1 MVKTHKDFW
10 EIVEATQEFI
20 SSHYAQLLYDSKQ
33 KEQLKPYIENFLYNQ
48 GYEVE
53 GFTNTELT
61 NKIFRELA
69 EFSILTDYLVADYL
83 EEININAWNDIALTY
98 LDGSIHKAPVHFN
111 SPAHAMSIVRRLLEC
126 SDTVIDDSSP
136 MAQGHLPNNSRITVL
151 KPPIVDEERAVSA
164 SIRILRP
171 AKFDVN
177 ELVRT
182 GMATSEIVDF
192 LTLCMNYG
200 VSTVISGKTSSGKT
214 TLLNAL
220 LETVPNDKRIFTIES
235 GARELYLVREQEG
248 SIANNVVNTLS
259 RPASDAKYEI
269 SQEDLVI
276 ASLRFNPDIVC
287 IGEMR
292 DVEAYSA
299 VEASLTGHTVVS
311 TIHSSTAS
319 VAHTRLALL
328 CQKRFPIEFQTSL
341 TQACLAFPLVIYTHL
356 LENNERKIMDISECE
371 ILPNGEC
378 KYNPL
383 YRYHITKN
391 IFEDNQHI
399 IEGHFER
406 VNPISKSLA
415 AKLLQFGAPMQ
426 EIAKYSK

>member
-1 MVKTHKDFW
+1 MAKIYSDFW
-10 EIVEATQEFI
+10 DVVSATQEFI
-20 SSHYAQLLYDSKQ
+20 SARYSSLLYDSQQ
-33 KEQLKPYIENFLYNQ
+33 KEQIKPYIENFIYAQ
-48 GYEVE
+48 KFEVE
-53 GFTNTELT
+53 GLTSVELTELIY
-61 NKIFRELA
+61 KELA
-69 EFSILTDYLVADYL
+69 EFSILTPYLGADDL

-98 LDGSIHKAPVHFN
+98 LDGSIHKATEHFS
-111 SPAHAMSIVRRLLEC
+111 SPTHALTIVRRLLEF
-126 SDTVIDDSSP
+126 SDATIDDSSP

-151 KPPIVDEERAVSA
+151 KPPLVDSNRAVSA

-171 AKFDVN
+171 AKFDVK
-177 ELVRT
+177 ELVRS
-182 GMATSEIVDF
+182 GMATAEIVDF

-200 VSTVISGKTSSGKT
+200 VSTVVSGKTSSGKT

-220 LETVPNDKRIFTIES
+220 LETVPDEKRIFTIES
-235 GARELYLVREQEG
+235 GARELSLVREQEG
-248 SIANNVVNTLS
+248 KITNNVVHTLS
-259 RPASDAKYEI
+259 RPSSDTKYEI

-287 IGEMR
+287 VGEMR

-328 CQKRFPIEFQTSL
+328 CQKRFPIEFHTSL

-356 LENNERKIMDISECE
+356 LENNERKVMDISECE
-371 ILPNGEC
+371 VLPNGEC
-378 KYNPL
+378 KYNTL
-383 YRYHITKN
+383 YRYQIDKN
-391 IFEDNQHI
+391 TIEDGQHV

-406 VNPISKSLA
+406 VNPISKSMQ
-415 AKLLQFGAPMQ
+415 AKLIQFGAPIQ
-426 EIAKYSK
+426 EIVKYSH

>member
-1 MVKTHKDFW
+1 MAKTYTDFW
-10 EIVEATQEFI
+10 AVVEATQEFI
-20 SSHYAQLLYDSKQ
+20 SSKYAALLYGPMQ
-33 KEQLKPYIENFLYNQ
+33 KDQLKPYIENFVYTK

-53 GFTNTELT
+53 NLSSEELT
-61 NKIFRELA
+61 EKIYIELA
-69 EFSILTDYLVADYL
+69 EFSILTEYLGADYL

-111 SPAHAMSIVRRLLEC
+111 SPEHALSIVRRLLEC

-151 KPPIVDEERAVSA
+151 KPPLVDDIRAVSA

-171 AKFDVN
+171 AKFNVQ
-177 ELVRT
+177 ELIKT
-182 GMATSEIVDF
+182 GMATPEIISF
-192 LTLCMNYG
+192 LTLCMNFG
-200 VSTVISGKTSSGKT
+200 VSTVVSGKTSSGKT

-235 GARELYLVREQEG
+235 GARELSLVREEDG
-248 SIANNVVNTLS
+248 MITNNVVNTLS
-259 RPASDAKYEI
+259 RPSSDAKFEV
-269 SQEDLVI
+269 SQEDLVV

-287 IGEMR
+287 VGEMR

-328 CQKRFPIEFQTSL
+328 CQKRFPIEFQTSVK
-341 TQACLAFPLVIYTHL
+341 QACLAFPLVIYTHL

-371 ILPNGEC
+371 VLPTGEC
-378 KYNPL
+378 KYNTL
-383 YRYHITKN
+383 YRYNITSNTIKDG
-391 IFEDNQHI
+391 EHI

-406 VNPISKSLA
+406 VNPISKVLA

-426 EIAKYSK
+426 EIEKYSH